1 MFLVTKDEIDA
12 GCTKIRYQPD
22 LVAPAWSADE
32 KYEASAGSESARG
45 DAAAPTPLDVAE
57 SLKSVFDPEIP
68 TNVYDLGLIYDIN
81 VAETGDVVVLM
92 TLTAPNC
99 PAAGILPD
107 DVAKTAAGVP
117 GAARVGV
124 ILTFDVPWD
133 KEMMSEIAD
142 VELGLTI

>member
-12 GCTKIRYQPD
+12 GCTKVRYQPE
-22 LVAPAWSADE
+22 LTAPTWSADE
-32 KYEASAGSESARG
+32 KYEASAGTHGARG
-45 DAAAPTPLDVAE
+45 EATVPTPLDIAE

-81 VAETGDVVVLM
+81 VGDNGDVVVLM

-107 DVAKTAAGVP
+107 DVAKTVAGVP
-117 GAARVGV
+117 GTAKVGV
-124 ILTFDVPWD
+124 ILTFDVPWN

>member
-12 GCTKIRYQPD
+12 MCTKVRYQPGID
-22 LVAPAWSADE
+22 APRWKDGE
-32 KYEASAGSESARG
+32 KYEASALGTAPGSV
-45 DAAAPTPLDVAE
+45 PTPLDIAE

-81 VAETGDVVVLM
+81 VSSDGDVVVLM

-99 PAAGILPD
+99 PAAGILPG
-107 DVAKTAAGVP
+107 DVAQTAAGVP
-117 GAARVGV
+117 GVVRVGV

>member
-12 GCTKIRYQPD
+12 QCTKVRYQPELD
-22 LVAPAWSADE
+22 APVWSANE
-32 KYEASAGSESARG
+32 KYEASAGSETAEAGRPV
-45 DAAAPTPLDVAE
+45 PTPLDIAE

-81 VAETGDVVVLM
+81 VASSGDVVVLM

-117 GAARVGV
+117 GTARVGV